1 MRRKRFPPFALWI
14 GLTLCLVGSAL
25 SIPPG
30 RSLIEQ
36 SMAWHMVIQMPILFA
51 SGWFLMGGVWDFS
64 KTSPG
69 SWNQFGLTGFIAA
82 QFIITY
88 WMLPISI
95 DRAVVMPQVDVFKL
109 LSLLASGALV
119 KTSISRSPAVL
130 QLFFVG
136 YIVSMLITT
145 GVFLATTERRLC
157 NAYSMESQLSAGYG
171 VVALGI
177 ALAFAWAF
185 RINRNNPKPE
195 NRIEGF

>member
-1 MRRKRFPPFALWI
+1 MRRQGFPPFAVWI
-14 GLTLCLVGSAL
+14 GLALCLVAIAL
-25 SIPPG
+25 SVPPG

-36 SMAWHMVIQMPILFA
+36 SMAWHMVVQMPTLFA
-51 SGWFLMGGVWDFS
+51 GGWFLMSGGWDTQ
-64 KTSPG
+64 KTSLG
-69 SWNQFGLTGFIAA
+69 HWNQFGLTGFIAA

-95 DRAVVMPQVDVFKL
+95 DRAVVMPPVDVFKL
-109 LSLLASGALV
+109 LSLMVSGALI

-145 GVFLATTERRLC
+145 GVYLATTERRLC
-157 NAYSMESQLSAGYG
+157 NAYSMESQLSAGCG

>member
-1 MRRKRFPPFALWI
+1 MRRQGFPPFAVWI
-14 GLTLCLVGSAL
+14 GLALCLVAIAL
-25 SIPPG
+25 SVPPG

-36 SMAWHMVIQMPILFA
+36 SMAWHMVVQMPILFA
-51 SGWFLMGGVWDFS
+51 SGWFLMSSGWEIKKISLGH
-64 KTSPG
+64 
-69 SWNQFGLTGFIAA
+69 WNRFGLTGFIAA
-82 QFIITY
+82 QLLITY

-109 LSLLASGALV
+109 LSLIASGALV

-177 ALAFAWAF
+177 ALACAWGF
-185 RINRNNPKPE
+185 RINRLNP
-195 NRIEGF
+195 EG

>member
-1 MRRKRFPPFALWI
+1 MMRQRFFPFAVWI
-14 GLTLCLVGSAL
+14 GLVLCLLGSAL
-25 SIPPG
+25 SVPPG

-36 SMAWHMVIQMPILFA
+36 SMTWHMVIQMPILFA
-51 SGWFLMGGVWDFS
+51 SGWFLMSSGWEIK
-64 KTSPG
+64 KTSLG
-69 SWNQFGLTGFIAA
+69 HWNQFGLTGFIAA

-109 LSLLASGALV
+109 LSLIASGALV

-177 ALAFAWAF
+177 ALACAWAF
-185 RINRNNPKPE
+185 RINRNNSKPE
-195 NRIEGF
+195 DRIEGF

>member
-1 MRRKRFPPFALWI
+1 MMRQIFLPFAVWI
-14 GLTLCLVGSAL
+14 GLALCLLGSAL
-25 SIPPG
+25 SVPPW

-36 SMAWHMVIQMPILFA
+36 SMTWHMVIQMPILFA
-51 SGWFLMGGVWDFS
+51 SGWFLMSGGWDIKKIS
-64 KTSPG
+64 LG
-69 SWNQFGLTGFIAA
+69 HWNRFGLTGFIAA

-95 DRAVVMPQVDVFKL
+95 DRAVVMPQVDFFKL
-109 LSLLASGALV
+109 LSLIASGALV

-177 ALAFAWAF
+177 ALACAWAF
-185 RINRNNPKPE
+185 RINRNNSKPE
-195 NRIEGF
+195 DRIEGF

>member
-1 MRRKRFPPFALWI
+1 MRYVGPPGFALWM
-14 GLTLCLVGSAL
+14 GMALCLLASAL
-25 SIPPG
+25 SLPPG

-36 SMAWHMVIQMPILFA
+36 SMAWHMVVQMPMLFA
-51 SGWFLMGGVWDFS
+51 GGWFLMGSGWDLK
-64 KTSPG
+64 KTSSA

-95 DRAVVMPQVDVFKL
+95 DRAVVMPQVDAFKL
-109 LSLLASGALV
+109 LSLIASGAMIQI
-119 KTSISRSPAVL
+119 SISRSPAVV

-157 NAYSMESQLSAGYG
+157 NAYAMESQLSAGYG
-171 VVALGI
+171 VVALGVS
-177 ALAFAWAF
+177 LACAWAY
-185 RINRNNPKPE
+185 RINRLKPKTPV
-195 NRIEGF
+195 

>member
-1 MRRKRFPPFALWI
+1 MRYMGPPGFALWM
-14 GLTLCLVGSAL
+14 GMALCLLASAL
-25 SIPPG
+25 SLPPG

-36 SMAWHMVIQMPILFA
+36 SMAWHMVVQMPMLFA
-51 SGWFLMGGVWDFS
+51 GGWFLMGSGWDLK
-64 KTSPG
+64 KTSSA

-95 DRAVVMPQVDVFKL
+95 DRAVVIPQVDAFKL
-109 LSLLASGALV
+109 LSLIASGAMIQV
-119 KTSISRSPAVL
+119 SISRSPAVV

-157 NAYSMESQLSAGYG
+157 NAYAMESQLSAGYG
-171 VVALGI
+171 VVALGVS
-177 ALAFAWAF
+177 LACAWAY
-185 RINRNNPKPE
+185 RINRLKPKTPV
-195 NRIEGF
+195 

>member
-1 MRRKRFPPFALWI
+1 MRLKRLPPFAFWI
-14 GLTLCLVGSAL
+14 GLALCLLGGAL
-25 SIPPG
+25 SVPPG

-36 SMAWHMVIQMPILFA
+36 SMAWHMVVQMPILFVG
-51 SGWFLMGGVWDFS
+51 GWFLMVGARDLS
-64 KTSPG
+64 KRSPR
-69 SWNQFGLTGFIAA
+69 SWNQFGLTGFITA

-109 LSLLASGALV
+109 LSLIVSGALV

-177 ALAFAWAF
+177 ALACAWAF
-185 RINRNNPKPE
+185 RINRNNSKPE
-195 NRIEGF
+195 DRIEGF

>member
-1 MRRKRFPPFALWI
+1 MRHKRFPPFAFWI
-14 GLTLCLVGSAL
+14 GLALCLLGSAL
-25 SIPPG
+25 SVPPG

-36 SMAWHMVIQMPILFA
+36 SMAWHMVVQMPILFA
-51 SGWFLMGGVWDFS
+51 GGWFLMGSARDLS
-64 KTSPG
+64 KRSPR

-95 DRAVVMPQVDVFKL
+95 DRAVIMPQVDALKL
-109 LSLLASGALV
+109 LSLMASGALIQ
-119 KTSISRSPAVL
+119 TSVSRSPVVL

-136 YIVSMLITT
+136 YIVSMLIST

-171 VVALGI
+171 VITLSVAL
-177 ALAFAWAF
+177 ACAWAF
-185 RINRNNPKPE
+185 RS
-195 NRIEGF
+195 NRITPKQEDRNEGF

>member
-1 MRRKRFPPFALWI
+1 MRYMGPPGFALWM
-14 GLTLCLVGSAL
+14 GMALCLLASAL
-25 SIPPG
+25 SLPPG

-36 SMAWHMVIQMPILFA
+36 SMAWHMVVQMPMLFA
-51 SGWFLMGGVWDFS
+51 GGWFLMGSGWDLK
-64 KTSPG
+64 KTSSA

-95 DRAVVMPQVDVFKL
+95 DRAVVMPQVDAFKL
-109 LSLLASGALV
+109 LSLIASGAMIQ
-119 KTSISRSPAVL
+119 KSISRSPAVV

-157 NAYSMESQLSAGYG
+157 NAYAMESQLSAGYG
-171 VVALGI
+171 VVALGVS
-177 ALAFAWAF
+177 LACAWAY
-185 RINRNNPKPE
+185 RINRLKPKTAV
-195 NRIEGF
+195 

>member
-1 MRRKRFPPFALWI
+1 MIRKWFPPFAIWI
-14 GLTLCLVGSAL
+14 GLALCLLGSAL
-25 SIPPG
+25 SAPPW

-36 SMAWHMVIQMPILFA
+36 SMTWHMVVQMPILFA
-51 SGWFLMGGVWDFS
+51 GGWFLMRGGWDIT
-64 KTSPG
+64 KTSLG

-82 QFIITY
+82 QLIITY

-109 LSLLASGALV
+109 LSLIASGSLI

-136 YIVSMLITT
+136 YIVSMLIST

-157 NAYSMESQLSAGYG
+157 NAYSIESQLSAGYG
-171 VVALGI
+171 VVALGV
-177 ALAFAWAF
+177 ALACAWAF
-185 RINRNNPKPE
+185 RINRINPKPE
-195 NRIEGF
+195 DQIGGY

>member
-1 MRRKRFPPFALWI
+1 MMRQRFFPFAVWI
-14 GLTLCLVGSAL
+14 GLVLCLLGSAL
-25 SIPPG
+25 SVPPG

-36 SMAWHMVIQMPILFA
+36 SMTWHMVVQMPILFA
-51 SGWFLMGGVWDFS
+51 SGWFLMSSGWEIKKISLGH
-64 KTSPG
+64 
-69 SWNQFGLTGFIAA
+69 WNRFGLTGFIAA
-82 QFIITY
+82 QLLITY

-109 LSLLASGALV
+109 LSLIASGALV

-177 ALAFAWAF
+177 ALACAWGF
-185 RINRNNPKPE
+185 RINRLNP
-195 NRIEGF
+195 EG

>member
-1 MRRKRFPPFALWI
+1 MMRQRFLPFDVWI
-14 GLTLCLVGSAL
+14 GLALCLLGSAL
-25 SIPPG
+25 SVPPW

-36 SMAWHMVIQMPILFA
+36 SMTWHMVVQMPILFA
-51 SGWFLMGGVWDFS
+51 GGWFLIGGGWDLTKKS
-64 KTSPG
+64 LG

-82 QFIITY
+82 QLIITY

-95 DRAVVMPQVDVFKL
+95 DRAVVMPQVDVFKV

-119 KTSISRSPAVL
+119 QTSVSRSPVVL

-136 YIVSMLITT
+136 YTVSMLIST

-171 VVALGI
+171 VVALGV
-177 ALAFAWAF
+177 ALACAWGF
-185 RINRNNPKPE
+185 RINRHSP
-195 NRIEGF
+195 

>member
-1 MRRKRFPPFALWI
+1 M
-14 GLTLCLVGSAL
+14 T
-25 SIPPG
+25 
-30 RSLIEQ
+30 
-36 SMAWHMVIQMPILFA
+36 WHMVVQMPILFA
-51 SGWFLMGGVWDFS
+51 GGWFLMGGGWDLTKKS
-64 KTSPG
+64 LG

-82 QFIITY
+82 QLIITY

-109 LSLLASGALV
+109 LSLIASGALV

-177 ALAFAWAF
+177 ALACAWAF
-185 RINRNNPKPE
+185 RINRLNP
-195 NRIEGF
+195 EG

>member
-1 MRRKRFPPFALWI
+1 MRRQGFPPFAVWI
-14 GLTLCLVGSAL
+14 GLALCLVASAL
-25 SIPPG
+25 SVPPG

-36 SMAWHMVIQMPILFA
+36 SMTWHMVVQMPTLFA
-51 SGWFLMGGVWDFS
+51 GGWFLMSGGWDAQ
-64 KTSPG
+64 KTSLG
-69 SWNQFGLTGFIAA
+69 HWNQFGLTGFIAA

-109 LSLLASGALV
+109 LSLMVSGALI

-145 GVFLATTERRLC
+145 GVYLATTERRLC

>member
-1 MRRKRFPPFALWI
+1 MRYMGPPGFALWM
-14 GLTLCLVGSAL
+14 GMALCLLASAL
-25 SIPPG
+25 SLPPG

-36 SMAWHMVIQMPILFA
+36 SMAWHMVVQMPMLFA
-51 SGWFLMGGVWDFS
+51 GGWFFMGSGWDLK
-64 KTSPG
+64 KTSSA

-95 DRAVVMPQVDVFKL
+95 DRAVVMPQVDAFKL
-109 LSLLASGALV
+109 LSLIASGAMIQV
-119 KTSISRSPAVL
+119 SISRSPAVV

-157 NAYSMESQLSAGYG
+157 NAYAMESQLSAGYG
-171 VVALGI
+171 VVALGVS
-177 ALAFAWAF
+177 LACAWAY
-185 RINRNNPKPE
+185 RINRLKPKTAV
-195 NRIEGF
+195 

>member
-1 MRRKRFPPFALWI
+1 MRRQGFHPFAVWI
-14 GLTLCLVGSAL
+14 GLALCLVAIAL
-25 SIPPG
+25 SVPPG

-36 SMAWHMVIQMPILFA
+36 SMAWHMVVQMPTLFA
-51 SGWFLMGGVWDFS
+51 GGWFLMSGGWDTQ
-64 KTSPG
+64 KTSLG
-69 SWNQFGLTGFIAA
+69 HWNQFGLTGFIAA

-95 DRAVVMPQVDVFKL
+95 DRAVVMPPVDVFKL
-109 LSLLASGALV
+109 LSLMVSGALI

-145 GVFLATTERRLC
+145 GVYLATTERRLC
-157 NAYSMESQLSAGYG
+157 NAYSMESQLSAGCG

>member
-1 MRRKRFPPFALWI
+1 MVGARDLSKR
-14 GLTLCLVGSAL
+14 
-25 SIPPG
+25 
-30 RSLIEQ
+30 
-36 SMAWHMVIQMPILFA
+36 
-51 SGWFLMGGVWDFS
+51 
-64 KTSPG
+64 SPR

-136 YIVSMLITT
+136 YTVSMLIST

-171 VVALGI
+171 VVALGV
-177 ALAFAWAF
+177 ALACAWGF
-185 RINRNNPKPE
+185 RINRHNPL
-195 NRIEGF
+195 G

>member
-1 MRRKRFPPFALWI
+1 MRRKGFPPFAPWI

-51 SGWFLMGGVWDFS
+51 SGWFLMGGVWGFS

-109 LSLLASGALV
+109 LSLMVSGALI

-145 GVFLATTERRLC
+145 GVYLATTERRLC

>member
-1 MRRKRFPPFALWI
+1 MRRQGFPPFAVWI
-14 GLTLCLVGSAL
+14 GLALCLVAIAL
-25 SIPPG
+25 SVPPG

-36 SMAWHMVIQMPILFA
+36 SMAWHMVVQMPTLFA
-51 SGWFLMGGVWDFS
+51 GGWFLMSGGWDTQ
-64 KTSPG
+64 KTSLG
-69 SWNQFGLTGFIAA
+69 HWNQFGLTGFIAA

-95 DRAVVMPQVDVFKL
+95 DRAVVMPPVDVFKL
-109 LSLLASGALV
+109 LSLMVSGALI

-145 GVFLATTERRLC
+145 GVYLATTERRLC

>member
-1 MRRKRFPPFALWI
+1 MRRQGFPPFAVWI
-14 GLTLCLVGSAL
+14 GLALCLVASAL
-25 SIPPG
+25 SVPPG

-36 SMAWHMVIQMPILFA
+36 SMTWHMVIQMPILFA
-51 SGWFLMGGVWDFS
+51 SGWFLMSGGWDTQKIS
-64 KTSPG
+64 LG
-69 SWNQFGLTGFIAA
+69 HWNQFGLTGFIAA

-95 DRAVVMPQVDVFKL
+95 DRAVVMPPVDVFKL
-109 LSLLASGALV
+109 LSLMVSGALI

-145 GVFLATTERRLC
+145 GVYLATTERRLC

>member
-1 MRRKRFPPFALWI
+1 MKHKRISPFALWI
-14 GLTLCLVGSAL
+14 GLALCLLGSTL
-25 SIPPG
+25 SIPLG

-36 SMAWHMVIQMPILFA
+36 SMAWHMVVQIPMLFA
-51 SGWFLMGGVWDFS
+51 GGWFLIGGCWDLS
-64 KTSPG
+64 KTSLG

-95 DRAVVMPQVDVFKL
+95 DRAVVMPLVDVFKV
-109 LSLLASGALV
+109 LSLVTSGALV
-119 KTSISRSPAVL
+119 QISVSRSPVVL

-136 YIVSMLITT
+136 YTVSMLIST

-171 VVALGI
+171 VIALGVAL
-177 ALAFAWAF
+177 ACAWGF
-185 RINRNNPKPE
+185 RINRLNP
-195 NRIEGF
+195 

>member
-1 MRRKRFPPFALWI
+1 MRRQGFPPFAVWI
-14 GLTLCLVGSAL
+14 GLALCLVAIAL
-25 SIPPG
+25 SVPPG

-36 SMAWHMVIQMPILFA
+36 SMAWHMVVQMPTLFA
-51 SGWFLMGGVWDFS
+51 GGWFLMSGGWDTQ
-64 KTSPG
+64 KTSLG
-69 SWNQFGLTGFIAA
+69 HWNQFGLTGFIAA

-109 LSLLASGALV
+109 LSLMVSGALI

-145 GVFLATTERRLC
+145 GVYLATTERRLC

>member
-1 MRRKRFPPFALWI
+1 MRYMGSPGFALWM
-14 GLTLCLVGSAL
+14 GMALCLLASAL
-25 SIPPG
+25 SLPPG

-36 SMAWHMVIQMPILFA
+36 SMAWHMVVQMPMLFA
-51 SGWFLMGGVWDFS
+51 GGWFLMGSGWDLT
-64 KTSPG
+64 KTSSA

-95 DRAVVMPQVDVFKL
+95 DRAVVMPQVDAFKL
-109 LSLLASGALV
+109 LSLIASGAMIQ
-119 KTSISRSPAVL
+119 KSISRSPAVV

-157 NAYSMESQLSAGYG
+157 NAYAMESQLSAGYG
-171 VVALGI
+171 VVVLGVS
-177 ALAFAWAF
+177 LACAWAY
-185 RINRNNPKPE
+185 RINRLKPKTQV
-195 NRIEGF
+195 

>member
-1 MRRKRFPPFALWI
+1 MRYMGPPGFALWM
-14 GLTLCLVGSAL
+14 GMALCLLASAL
-25 SIPPG
+25 SLPPG

-36 SMAWHMVIQMPILFA
+36 SMAWHMVVQMPMLFA
-51 SGWFLMGGVWDFS
+51 GGWFLMGSGWDLK
-64 KTSPG
+64 KTSSA

-95 DRAVVMPQVDVFKL
+95 DRAVVIPQVDAFKL
-109 LSLLASGALV
+109 LSLIASGAMIQ
-119 KTSISRSPAVL
+119 KSISRSPAVV

-157 NAYSMESQLSAGYG
+157 NAYAMESQLSAGYG
-171 VVALGI
+171 VVALGVS
-177 ALAFAWAF
+177 LACAWAY
-185 RINRNNPKPE
+185 RINRLKPKTAV
-195 NRIEGF
+195 

>member
-1 MRRKRFPPFALWI
+1 MMRQRFFPFAVWI
-14 GLTLCLVGSAL
+14 GLVLCLLGSAL
-25 SIPPG
+25 SVPPG

-36 SMAWHMVIQMPILFA
+36 SMTWHMVIQMPILFA
-51 SGWFLMGGVWDFS
+51 SGWFLMSSGWEIK
-64 KTSPG
+64 KTSLG
-69 SWNQFGLTGFIAA
+69 HWNQFGLTGFIAA

-95 DRAVVMPQVDVFKL
+95 DRAVVMPQVDVFKV

-119 KTSISRSPAVL
+119 QTSVSRSPVVL

-136 YIVSMLITT
+136 YTVSMLIST

-171 VVALGI
+171 VVALGV
-177 ALAFAWAF
+177 ALACAWGF
-185 RINRNNPKPE
+185 RINRHSP
-195 NRIEGF
+195 

>member
-1 MRRKRFPPFALWI
+1 MRRKGFPPFALWI

-95 DRAVVMPQVDVFKL
+95 DRAVVMPQVDVLKV
-109 LSLLASGALV
+109 LSLIASGALIQ
-119 KTSISRSPAVL
+119 TSVSRSPAVL

-136 YIVSMLITT
+136 YIVSMLIST
-145 GVFLATTERRLC
+145 GVYLAITERRLC
-157 NAYSMESQLSAGYG
+157 NAYSLESQLCAGYG
-171 VVALGI
+171 VVAIGVV
-177 ALAFAWAF
+177 LACAWAY
-185 RINRNNPKPE
+185 RINRLKPKTE
-195 NRIEGF
+195 DRTEGF

>member
-1 MRRKRFPPFALWI
+1 MRYVGPPGFALWM
-14 GLTLCLVGSAL
+14 GMALCLLASAL
-25 SIPPG
+25 SLPPG

-36 SMAWHMVIQMPILFA
+36 SMAWHMVVQMPMLFA
-51 SGWFLMGGVWDFS
+51 GGWFLMGSGWDLK
-64 KTSPG
+64 KTSSA

-95 DRAVVMPQVDVFKL
+95 DRAVVMPQVDAFKL
-109 LSLLASGALV
+109 LSLIASGAMIQV
-119 KTSISRSPAVL
+119 SISRSPAVV

-157 NAYSMESQLSAGYG
+157 NAYAMESQLSAGYG
-171 VVALGI
+171 VVALGVS
-177 ALAFAWAF
+177 LACAWAY
-185 RINRNNPKPE
+185 RINRLKPKTPV
-195 NRIEGF
+195 